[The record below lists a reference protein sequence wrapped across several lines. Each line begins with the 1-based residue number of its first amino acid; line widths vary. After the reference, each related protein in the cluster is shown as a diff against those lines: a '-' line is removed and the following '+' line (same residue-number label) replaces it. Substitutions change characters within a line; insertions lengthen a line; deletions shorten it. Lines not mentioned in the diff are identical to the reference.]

1 MLDDPLRGATVG
13 GGNLRTWGLVMAL
26 ETANNAK
33 QIVEKAMAS
42 VGDIATL
49 PEITIKIIQIVEDA
63 KSTARDL
70 HEVIKNDP
78 ALSVKV
84 LKVVNSAFYGLPGQV
99 ASVDRAIILLG
110 MSAVKNIAVAASIA
124 RLFKGKRIS
133 EHFSAADLWRHNVA
147 VAVAGRSLAKCSPHP
162 AMSDEIFVA
171 GLIHD
176 IGTLIERQSFPDEF
190 ADVINRCMTEDVDF
204 LQCERETIGADH
216 QAFGVGLT
224 TKWKFPRHL
233 RAAVGFHHNSQ
244 QLSVDLRNMAT
255 LIQVADVMC
264 CQEKIGFYLTARN
277 GVITEEM
284 LEQLSLSR
292 QQLEEV
298 RESLPDQVAEAEATL
313 SA

>member
-1 MLDDPLRGATVG
+1 MAT
-13 GGNLRTWGLVMAL
+13 
-26 ETANNAK
+26 ETVDNTKA
-33 QIVEKAMAS
+33 IVEKGLAS

-49 PEITIKIIQIVEDA
+49 PEVTVKIIEIVEDP

-70 HEVIKNDP
+70 HDVIKNDP

-110 MSAVKNIAVAASIA
+110 LSAVKNIAIAASIA

-133 EHFSAADLWRHNVA
+133 ERFSAADLWRHSTA
-147 VAVAGRSLAKCSPHP
+147 VAVAARSIAKCSPHP
-162 AMSDEIFVA
+162 VMADEIFVA

-176 IGTLIERQSFPDEF
+176 IGTLIERQTAPDQF
-190 ADVINRCMTEDVDF
+190 AEVINRCSTDDVDF
-204 LQCERETIGADH
+204 LACEREVIGADH

-233 RAAVGFHHNSQ
+233 RAAVGFHHNPEA
-244 QLSVDLRNMAT
+244 LSVELQNLAN
-255 LIQVADVMC
+255 LIRLADVLC
-264 CQEKIGFYLTARN
+264 CQEKMGFYLTAQN
-277 GVITEEM
+277 DVITDEM
-284 LEQLSLSR
+284 LDALSITPEQI
-292 QQLEEV
+292 EEV
-298 RESLPDQVAEAEATL
+298 RAALPKQLVEAEVTL